1 MYDGLKTYNQ
11 RRAQYCADYG
21 KASQGAQLNAARYLA
36 TMRGAREEAQAK
48 VQLLNGCLNLTALD
62 AAFGSGC
69 CSEAGV
75 PMAPFGASAWDY
87 VYVGWL
93 MDEARVY

>member
-21 KASQGAQLNAARYLA
+21 KASQGAQLNAERYLA
-36 TMRGAREEAQAK
+36 TMRAAREEAQAK

-62 AAFGSGC
+62 AAFSRGC
-69 CSEAGV
+69 CGEAGV
-75 PMAPFGASAWDY
+75 PMAPFGAYGID
-87 VYVGWL
+87 
-93 MDEARVY
+93 